1 MLLLSA
7 IPIKPLVELDVPENP
22 PVPIVPIK
30 SPKSVAFPVVLMV
43 TKSITL
49 LLGEVGDAFPPANTA
64 RVDDDKAPELYLV
77 WVKSPKSIAFP
88 NDSKV
93 I

>member
-1 MLLLSA
+1 MVLLFD
-7 IPIKPLVELDVPENP
+7 IPIKPLVELDVADCP
-22 PVPIVPIK
+22 PVPVANK

-49 LLGEVGDAFPPANTA
+49 LTGEDGDSSPPANTA
-64 RVDDDKAPELYLV
+64 RVDDDKAPVLNLTT
-77 WVKSPKSIAFP
+77 VKSPKSIAFP